1 MKLKKK
7 EQKYEIPTASMAD
20 IAFLLIIFFMLT
32 TVFAMSKGLHFDLPK
47 EEQFDSA
54 RPEEAIHIQ
63 ILDDGSL
70 LVDGKPMPLREI
82 QQYIRP
88 KIEVNRTKPTIVQC
102 DPGASYSH
110 FIDVLDELRQLE
122 VDLYPENLDDD
133 PSNDKH
139 LVISIPTQKEIE
151 AWGQFTS

>member
-1 MKLKKK
+1 
-7 EQKYEIPTASMAD
+7 
-20 IAFLLIIFFMLT
+20 
-32 TVFAMSKGLHFDLPK
+32 
-47 EEQFDSA
+47 
-54 RPEEAIHIQ
+54 
-63 ILDDGSL
+63 
-70 LVDGKPMPLREI
+70 
-82 QQYIRP
+82 
-88 KIEVNRTKPTIVQC
+88 VQC
-102 DPGASYSH
+102 DAGAAYSH